1 MRVCSVQGRNNK
13 LEAERGEHEQSMELE
28 HYIPTRGIER
38 GLEFHA
44 QLTEIKPERT
54 SEHQVLPEP
63 LVYQEVQS
71 DELRRRRGQAI
82 QGNGLPFKRVK

>member
-1 MRVCSVQGRNNK
+1 
-13 LEAERGEHEQSMELE
+13 LELE
-28 HYIPTRGIER
+28 HFVPTRGIER

-44 QLTEIKPERT
+44 ELTEIKPERT
-54 SEHQVLPEP
+54 SKHQILPEP

-82 QGNGLPFKRVK
+82 QGNGVPFKRVKLINCLTVLIYCYLGCNVL